1 MSEIPIV
8 EHLFRHEYGKIVSL
22 LTGRYSSRH
31 IELIEDA
38 VQDALLKA
46 MQMWGYQKPPD
57 HPSAWL
63 YRVCQTGVGPR

>member
-1 MSEIPIV
+1 VPEIQKV

-46 MQMWGYQKPPD
+46 MQIWGYQNLPTTHRPGYAA
-57 HPSAWL
+57 S
-63 YRVCQTGVGPR
+63 QTTE